1 MTGEHAVAV
10 IVAAGKGSRMGENRN
25 KLLLPLGTSTILE
38 TSLEPFLKHS
48 RIRKIYL
55 AASLQDHQLIKK
67 LIPEEVILVKGGKRR
82 QDSVHNALVEVMK
95 EKNIPDAVLIH
106 DGARPFCSS
115 NLIDRILDATHRHD
129 AAIPVLPI
137 NDTVRRI
144 TVEKTNV
151 VDRSGLYSVQTP
163 QGFRPEL
170 IYAASSK
177 AKAKN
182 TEVTDDASLLEN
194 TPQRVASV
202 EGEVHNIKITTP
214 ADLEQARWII
224 NSLNHVRIK

>member
-1 MTGEHAVAV
+1 MVV
-10 IVAAGKGSRMGENRN
+10 
-25 KLLLPLGTSTILE
+25 P
-38 TSLEPFLKHS
+38 P
-48 RIRKIYL
+48 
-55 AASLQDHQLIKK
+55 QDHQLIKK

-95 EKNIPDAVLIH
+95 GKNIPDAVLIH

-137 NDTVRRI
+137 NDTVRHI
-144 TVEKTNV
+144 TEEKFNV
-151 VDRSGLYSVQTP
+151 VDRRGLYSIQTP

-170 IYAASSK
+170 IYEASS
-177 AKAKN
+177 KAKN

>member
-1 MTGEHAVAV
+1 MTKGHAVAV
-10 IVAAGKGSRMGENRN
+10 IVAAGKGSRMGEDRN
-25 KLLLPLGTSTILE
+25 KLLLPLGTSTIIE
-38 TSLEPFLKHS
+38 TSLKPFLKHS

-55 AASLQDHQLIKK
+55 VASLHDHQLIKK
-67 LIPEEVILVKGGKRR
+67 LIPEEIILIKGGKRR

-95 EKNIPDAVLIH
+95 GKNTPEAVLIH
-106 DGARPFCSS
+106 DGARPFCSL
-115 NLIDRILDATHRHD
+115 NLIDSILDATKRHD

-144 TVEKTNV
+144 TEEKTNV
-151 VDRSGLYSVQTP
+151 VDRSGLYIVQTP

-170 IYAASSK
+170 IYAASK
-177 AKAKN
+177 EANAKN
-182 TEVTDDASLLEN
+182 TKVTDDASLLEKIS
-194 TPQRVASV
+194 QRVASV

-224 NSLNHVRIK
+224 NSMNHVRI

>member
-1 MTGEHAVAV
+1 MTGEHAIAI

-38 TSLEPFLKHS
+38 TSLGPFLKYS
-48 RIRKIYL
+48 RIRKIFL

-115 NLIDRILDATHRHD
+115 NLIDRILDATYRHN
-129 AAIPVLPI
+129 AAIPVLPV

-144 TVEKTNV
+144 TEEKTNV
-151 VDRSGLYSVQTP
+151 VDRRGLYSVQTP

-177 AKAKN
+177 AKN
-182 TEVTDDASLLEN
+182 TEVTDDAFLLEN

-214 ADLEQARWII
+214 ADLEQARWIM

>member
-55 AASLQDHQLIKK
+55 AASLQDLQLIKK
-67 LIPEEVILVKGGKRR
+67 MIPEEVFLVEGGKRR

-95 EKNIPDAVLIH
+95 GKNIPDAVLIH
-106 DGARPFCSS
+106 DGARPFCSA
-115 NLIDRILDATHRHD
+115 NLIDRVLDATHKHD

-144 TVEKTNV
+144 TVKKTNV

-177 AKAKN
+177 AKN
-182 TEVTDDASLLEN
+182 TDVTDDASLIEK
-194 TPQRVASV
+194 TAQRVASV

-214 ADLEQARWII
+214 ADLKQARWII
-224 NSLNHVRIK
+224 NSMNHVRIK

>member
-1 MTGEHAVAV
+1 MTFEHAVAV
-10 IVAAGKGSRMGENRN
+10 IVAAGKGSRMRENRN
-25 KLLLPLGTSTILE
+25 KLLLPLGASTILE
-38 TSLEPFLKHS
+38 KSLEPFLKHS

-55 AASLQDHQLIKK
+55 AASVQDYHLIKK

-95 EKNIPDAVLIH
+95 GKNIPDIVLIH

-115 NLIDRILDATHRHD
+115 KLIDRVLEATHRHD

-137 NDTVRRI
+137 NETIRSI

-151 VDRSGLYSVQTP
+151 VDRRGLFSVQTP

-170 IYAASSK
+170 IYSASSN
-177 AKAKN
+177 AQAKN
-182 TEVTDDASLLEN
+182 TEVTDDASLIEKIS
-194 TPQRVASV
+194 QRVASV

-214 ADLEQARWII
+214 ADFEQARWII
-224 NSLNHVRIK
+224 NSMNHVRNK

>member
-10 IVAAGKGSRMGENRN
+10 IVAAGKGSRMGESRN

-55 AASLQDHQLIKK
+55 VASLQDHQLIKK
-67 LIPEEVILVKGGKRR
+67 LIPEEVILVEGGTRR
-82 QDSVHNALVEVMK
+82 QDSVNNALVEIMK
-95 EKNIPDAVLIH
+95 QRNIPDAVLIH

-115 NLIDRILDATHRHD
+115 NLIDRILEATRRHD

-144 TVEKTNV
+144 TEDKTNV
-151 VDRSGLYSVQTP
+151 VDRRGLYSVQTP
-163 QGFRPEL
+163 QGLRPEL

-177 AKAKN
+177 AKN
-182 TEVTDDASLLEN
+182 IDVTDDASLLKN
-194 TPQRVASV
+194 TLQAFASV

>member
-10 IVAAGKGSRMGENRN
+10 VVAAGKGSRMGESRN

-38 TSLEPFLKHS
+38 TSLKPFLKHS

-55 AASLQDHQLIKK
+55 VASLQDHQLIKK
-67 LIPEEVILVKGGKRR
+67 LIPEEVILVEGGTRR
-82 QDSVHNALVEVMK
+82 QDSVNNALVEIMK
-95 EKNIPDAVLIH
+95 QRNIPDAVLIH

-115 NLIDRILDATHRHD
+115 NLIDRILEATRRHD

-144 TVEKTNV
+144 TEEKTNV
-151 VDRSGLYSVQTP
+151 VDRKGLYSVQTP

-177 AKAKN
+177 AKN
-182 TEVTDDASLLEN
+182 IDVTDDASLLEN
-194 TPQRVASV
+194 TLQGFASV
-202 EGEVHNIKITTP
+202 EGEVRNIKITTP

>member
-1 MTGEHAVAV
+1 MNGEQTFAV

-25 KLLLPLGTSTILE
+25 KLLLPLGTSTILQ

-48 RIRKIYL
+48 KIRKIYL
-55 AASLQDHQLIKK
+55 AASLQDHELIKK
-67 LIPEEVILVKGGKRR
+67 LIPEEVVLVKGGKRR
-82 QDSVHNALVEVMK
+82 QDSVRNALVEIMK
-95 EKNIPDAVLIH
+95 EKNTPNSILIH

-115 NLIDRILDATHRHD
+115 SLIDRVLEATQRYG

-144 TVEKTNV
+144 TLEKTKI
-151 VDRSGLYSVQTP
+151 VDRRGLYSVQTP
-163 QGFRPEL
+163 QGFLTEL
-170 IYAASSK
+170 IYDASSK
-177 AKAKN
+177 VKN
-182 TEVTDDASLLEN
+182 TEVTDDASLLEK
-194 TPQRVASV
+194 TSQRFASV

-224 NSLNHVRIK
+224 NSMYHANISK

>member
-1 MTGEHAVAV
+1 MTKEYAVAV

-25 KLLLPLGTSTILE
+25 KLLLPLGKSTILE
-38 TSLEPFLKHS
+38 TCLKPFLKHS

-67 LIPEEVILVKGGKRR
+67 MIPKEVILVKGGKRR
-82 QDSVHNALVEVMK
+82 QDSAHNALVEVMK
-95 EKNIPDAVLIH
+95 GENIPDAVLIH

-129 AAIPVLPI
+129 AVIPVLPI

-144 TVEKTNV
+144 TEEKTNI
-151 VDRSGLYSVQTP
+151 VDRRELYFVQTP

-177 AKAKN
+177 AKN
-182 TEVTDDASLLEN
+182 TEVTDDAALLEN
-194 TPQRVASV
+194 TTHRVASV

-214 ADLEQARWII
+214 ADLKQARWIV
-224 NSLNHVRIK
+224 NSLNHFRIK

>member
-1 MTGEHAVAV
+1 MTAEHAVAV
-10 IVAAGKGSRMGENRN
+10 IVAAGKGSRMGQNHN

-38 TSLEPFLKHS
+38 ISLEPFLKHS
-48 RIRKIYL
+48 RICKIFL

-67 LIPEEVILVKGGKRR
+67 LIPEEVILVKGGPRR

-95 EKNIPDAVLIH
+95 GEITPDAVLIH

-115 NLIDRILDATHRHD
+115 NLIDRVLDATRMYD
-129 AAIPVLPI
+129 AAIPILPI

-144 TVEKTNV
+144 TVEKTKV
-151 VDRSGLYSVQTP
+151 VDRRELYYVQTP

-170 IYAASSK
+170 IFNASSK
-177 AKAKN
+177 AKEKN
-182 TEVTDDASLLEN
+182 TEVTDDASLLEYIS
-194 TPQRVASV
+194 QRVASV

-214 ADLEQARWII
+214 ADLEQAKWII

>member
-10 IVAAGKGSRMGENRN
+10 IVAAGKGSRMGESRN

-55 AASLQDHQLIKK
+55 VASLQDHQLIKK
-67 LIPEEVILVKGGKRR
+67 LIPEEVILVEGGTRR
-82 QDSVHNALVEVMK
+82 QDSVNNALVEIMK
-95 EKNIPDAVLIH
+95 QRNIPDAVLIH

-115 NLIDRILDATHRHD
+115 NLIDRILEATRRHD

-144 TVEKTNV
+144 TEEKTNV
-151 VDRSGLYSVQTP
+151 VDRKGLYSVQTP

-177 AKAKN
+177 AKN
-182 TEVTDDASLLEN
+182 IDVTDDASLLEN
-194 TPQRVASV
+194 TLQAFASV

-224 NSLNHVRIK
+224 NSLNHFRIK

>member
-1 MTGEHAVAV
+1 MTGDHAVAV

-38 TSLEPFLKHS
+38 NSLEPFLKHS
-48 RIRKIYL
+48 RIRKIFL

-82 QDSVHNALVEVMK
+82 QESVHNALLEVMK

-115 NLIDRILDATHRHD
+115 NLIDRILDATHKHD

-144 TVEKTNV
+144 TEKKTNV
-151 VDRSGLYSVQTP
+151 VDRRGLYSVQTP

-170 IYAASSK
+170 IYAVSLK
-177 AKAKN
+177 ANN

-214 ADLEQARWII
+214 ADLDQARWI
-224 NSLNHVRIK
+224 NKSLNHVRIK